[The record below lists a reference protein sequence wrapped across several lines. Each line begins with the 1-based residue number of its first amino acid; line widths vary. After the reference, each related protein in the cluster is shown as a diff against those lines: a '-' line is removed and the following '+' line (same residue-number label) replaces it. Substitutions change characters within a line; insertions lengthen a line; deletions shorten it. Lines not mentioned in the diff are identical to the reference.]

1 MADLPKMR
9 TSETFPFENTGLDFI
24 GPLHIDREDGCTKV
38 YICLFTCMVTRSIH
52 LELLSDLSAE
62 RFIQAFNRFGSRRG
76 YPRIIQS
83 DNFSTFKMADRQ
95 LKNLFSRPSLDK
107 VQRTMIRHRIEWKFI
122 TERAPWNGG
131 YWERLVRSVKNTLK
145 KILGRTTLDEEEL
158 TTVLCEIEAKINA
171 RPLTFVG
178 DDVKDADALTP
189 FHFLIGRSFVDLPMM
204 STPTV
209 MIAVARERLP
219 NSVRIQWDKLTME
232 NQSLVA
238 DLPGFLRFLQ
248 EQVELADT
256 TRRARDL
263 RLEDKRSENA
273 SEKQGSSGKG
283 RETQKTVAFF
293 HSAVVAVCGFC
304 QKQHT
309 IAECASLKQASRQK
323 QREMATRYRL
333 CFCCLKP
340 GHVSSACKTDRRRKR
355 PASKDSSA
363 VVSVGT
369 TTTERVQETPTV
381 ECKSSSVSMMHAN
394 LASEKRGKINRF
406 QTIKARAFGAEYSFI
421 REDVASA
428 LGVVGRAQPVKVEGF
443 GGVTHEHPS
452 SQVVQLWLGRLDG
465 SQNAERY
472 PLEALTVPS
481 LCHRIPVSKILT
493 SEWEHLQ
500 FLDPVIDDES
510 SDEVHVVIGIDY
522 YYRFLGDAIRRGK
535 PGDPVAVE
543 TVLGW
548 IICGPVNPHP
558 APETVAAFNAVVEP
572 KVEDLLRRFWEIEEM
587 GVPFRSESDKVDP
600 EKRFREGLS
609 YDGTRYSVRLLWK
622 NSGCWLPDNFAV
634 AERRLE
640 TLERRMA
647 REPSRRDVHS
657 SILHSYLVN
666 GWAEEITSEGP
677 EGRTWYLPHHVVSQQ
692 GPGATKHR
700 IVFDA
705 SAKFKGTSLNEQL
718 DSGLKL
724 QADLLGILLR
734 FRRFRVA
741 LQSDI
746 AKMFLQVGLREE
758 DRDVCRFLWRK
769 DGPGGPIA
777 TYRLTRVC
785 FGLACSPY
793 LAMQV
798 VNHHLREK
806 RDCFGTVVDDIMA
819 GMYVDDLVVSCDS
832 IEEARDFAHR
842 SSELLASGGFHLA
855 KWASNAPEALVDR
868 PTEEIFR
875 DRYSCL
881 WKTLGVSW
889 NPQEDELTF
898 RPPELAASQNQ
909 ETKRDLLRTATSVF
923 DPLGGLTPFTVRAK
937 QMFQSLWQNGMAW
950 DDNLPA
956 EVELQWRV
964 WKLELNELHCI
975 AMPRAYF
982 PFSPTEGVSS
992 MGLVTP
998 LKRPKSRVAPL
1009 KKLSTPRLELMAALL
1024 CARLVCYVRKELA
1037 LNVEAC
1043 HCWSDSKVAL
1053 GWINGDANRWK
1064 PFVANRVRE
1073 IQALTPSLWWRYV
1086 PTEDN
1091 PADLASRGCTVKNLS
1106 SSLKWWQGPTWLRVL
1121 EKKRRATAVLVTVS
1135 PPQDAAN
1142 VINPGRYSSF
1152 ERLIRVIAWCRC
1164 FRHNTTMP
1172 ARSRRTGIGLT
1183 SDELKEAE
1191 RIWIR
1196 QEQIHAFGSKES
1208 LDKAMT
1214 KMLCGLN
1221 PFLDEFGVL
1230 RVGGRLGRAQ
1240 LEEETKFPALLPRKG
1255 MIVDLLI
1262 RREHNPQLHAGVA
1275 QTLAALRER
1284 FWILRGRSAVKR
1296 VLRTCGICRRAAAR
1310 PFQQRMGDLP
1320 AIRVNP
1326 ARPFSNVGI
1335 DFVGPLLVRSE
1346 SSKSVIKKAYIC
1358 LFTCMVVRTIHL
1370 EIVPDQTIESFLRSL
1385 RRFVAR
1391 RGRPDTIQS
1400 DNFRTFHQANA
1411 FLKHVF
1417 SGRNWET
1424 VQRHLASERVEWI
1437 FITERSPWCGG
1448 YWERLVRSVKA
1459 ALMATLCQCLAAPD
1473 ELRTVLC
1480 EVEARVNDRPLTFV
1494 GSDLDEEMAL
1504 TPAHFLIGRSL
1515 ASFPDRSNSADRGTL
1530 RSSLRHLLR
1539 RWSYQQKL
1547 VRAFWKRWKREY
1559 VVTLSS
1565 RGK

>member
-1 MADLPKMR
+1 MD
-9 TSETFPFENTGLDFI
+9 
-24 GPLHIDREDGCTKV
+24 
-38 YICLFTCMVTRSIH
+38 H
-52 LELLSDLSAE
+52 LERLWRENALHTITLYE
-62 RFIQAFNRFGSRRG
+62 
-76 YPRIIQS
+76 
-83 DNFSTFKMADRQ
+83 Q
-95 LKNLFSRPSLDK
+95 LDGFQLEF
-107 VQRTMIRHRIEWKFI
+107 
-122 TERAPWNGG
+122 
-131 YWERLVRSVKNTLK
+131 
-145 KILGRTTLDEEEL
+145 EEEL
-158 TTVLCEIEAKINA
+158 EAEDPEIESDIWAGLRNRFLSLRANVESSMAAKEPMDSVSHEGRKVRLPHFELRKFDGDVTRFREFWDQFEASIHQPTDLCDA
-171 RPLTFVG
+171 TKMAYLRSCLTGV
-178 DDVKDADALTP
+178 ALDALQGLSAANQGYETAVQRLKGCFDRP
-189 FHFLIGRSFVDLPMM
+189 QVAGVYSLTALGKDLRNGGL
-204 STPTV
+204 SAAEV
-209 MIAVARERLP
+209 MIAVVRERLP

-293 HSAVVAVCGFC
+293 HSAVAAVCGFC

-355 PASKDSSA
+355 PASKVSSA

-406 QTIKARAFGAEYSFI
+406 QTIKARAFGDAGSGITVTCLLDTGAEYSFI

-543 TVLGW
+543 TVLGAGK
-548 IICGPVNPHP
+548 IRN
-558 APETVAAFNAVVEP
+558 
-572 KVEDLLRRFWEIEEM
+572 
-587 GVPFRSESDKVDP
+587 
-600 EKRFREGLS
+600 
-609 YDGTRYSVRLLWK
+609 
-622 NSGCWLPDNFAV
+622 
-634 AERRLE
+634 
-640 TLERRMA
+640 
-647 REPSRRDVHS
+647 
-657 SILHSYLVN
+657 
-666 GWAEEITSEGP
+666 
-677 EGRTWYLPHHVVSQQ
+677 
-692 GPGATKHR
+692 
-700 IVFDA
+700 
-705 SAKFKGTSLNEQL
+705 FKGTSLNEQL

-832 IEEARDFAHR
+832 IEQARDFAHR

-855 KWASNAPEALVDR
+855 K
-868 PTEEIFR
+868 

-998 LKRPKSRVAPL
+998 LKRL
-1009 KKLSTPRLELMAALL
+1009 
-1024 CARLVCYVRKELA
+1024 
-1037 LNVEAC
+1037 
-1043 HCWSDSKVAL
+1043 
-1053 GWINGDANRWK
+1053 
-1064 PFVANRVRE
+1064 
-1073 IQALTPSLWWRYV
+1073 
-1086 PTEDN
+1086 
-1091 PADLASRGCTVKNLS
+1091 
-1106 SSLKWWQGPTWLRVL
+1106 
-1121 EKKRRATAVLVTVS
+1121 
-1135 PPQDAAN
+1135 
-1142 VINPGRYSSF
+1142 
-1152 ERLIRVIAWCRC
+1152 
-1164 FRHNTTMP
+1164 
-1172 ARSRRTGIGLT
+1172 
-1183 SDELKEAE
+1183 
-1191 RIWIR
+1191 
-1196 QEQIHAFGSKES
+1196 
-1208 LDKAMT
+1208 
-1214 KMLCGLN
+1214 
-1221 PFLDEFGVL
+1221 L
-1230 RVGGRLGRAQ
+1230 RVGGRLSRAQ
-1240 LEEETKFPALLPRKG
+1240 LEEETKFPTLLPRKG

-1262 RREHNPQLHAGVA
+1262 RREHNRQLHAGVA

-1284 FWILRGRSAVKR
+1284 FWILRGRSA
-1296 VLRTCGICRRAAAR
+1296 
-1310 PFQQRMGDLP
+1310 
-1320 AIRVNP
+1320 
-1326 ARPFSNVGI
+1326 
-1335 DFVGPLLVRSE
+1335 
-1346 SSKSVIKKAYIC
+1346 
-1358 LFTCMVVRTIHL
+1358 
-1370 EIVPDQTIESFLRSL
+1370 
-1385 RRFVAR
+1385 
-1391 RGRPDTIQS
+1391 
-1400 DNFRTFHQANA
+1400 
-1411 FLKHVF
+1411 
-1417 SGRNWET
+1417 
-1424 VQRHLASERVEWI
+1424 
-1437 FITERSPWCGG
+1437 
-1448 YWERLVRSVKA
+1448 
-1459 ALMATLCQCLAAPD
+1459 
-1473 ELRTVLC
+1473 
-1480 EVEARVNDRPLTFV
+1480 
-1494 GSDLDEEMAL
+1494 
-1504 TPAHFLIGRSL
+1504 
-1515 ASFPDRSNSADRGTL
+1515 
-1530 RSSLRHLLR
+1530 
-1539 RWSYQQKL
+1539 
-1547 VRAFWKRWKREY
+1547 
-1559 VVTLSS
+1559 
-1565 RGK
+1565 